1 MSESKHGSAG
11 GKARALLQK
20 EEAKQ
25 RIDEYNQNPN
35 LCLCCNKPI
44 LAPYDKKLHKTK
56 IKKFCSHSC
65 AAKFNNCNS
74 KKVKNVSGFNGTIP
88 LICTKTD
95 EEIIEAF
102 NNSNSIAEFGRIL
115 GYKYKLRKSY
125 TVCNK
130 LESLG
135 LDINDID
142 GTPSRQILNLKK
154 GELFSKYDNWQTAR
168 SSIQKY
174 ARIIYQNSNKP
185 KQCICCNYDKHYEVA
200 HIKAVSDFNDDTL
213 ISEIN
218 DIDNLIALCPNHHWE
233 YDNTD
238 FDITPYLNEVI

>member
-1 MSESKHGSAG
+1 MSEDKRGSVG

-35 LCLCCNKPI
+35 LCKFCNKPLI
-44 LAPYDKKLHKTK
+44 APYDKRLYETL
-56 IKKFCSHSC
+56 KKQFCSISC
-65 AAKFNNCNS
+65 AAKFNNLKHSNIQ
-74 KKVKNVSGFNGTIP
+74 KYNDKAIT
-88 LICTKTD
+88 LIHTKSD

-102 NNSNSIAEFGRIL
+102 NNSSSITEFGYKI
-115 GYKYKLRKSY
+115 GYKCKIGKSKI
-125 TVCNK
+125 VCEK

-135 LDINDID
+135 LNINDID
-142 GTPSRQILNLKK
+142 KTPIRQITKLTKK
-154 GELFSKYDNWQTAR
+154 ELFNRYDNWQTAR
-168 SSIQKY
+168 SQIQKY
-174 ARIIYQNSNKP
+174 ARLNYEISNKP
-185 KQCICCNYDKHYEVA
+185 KYCIICGYDKHFEVA
-200 HIKAVSDFNDDTL
+200 HIKAVSDFDDNTSIL
-213 ISEIN
+213 EIN

>member
-1 MSESKHGSAG
+1 MSKDKRGSAG

-35 LCLCCNKPI
+35 LCKFCNKPI
-44 LAPYDKKLHKTK
+44 YAPYGKKLYETK

-65 AAKFNNCNS
+65 VAKFNNKGTVHNT
-74 KKVKNVSGFNGTIP
+74 NGFNNLPKI
-88 LICTKTD
+88 IDNFTD
-95 EEIIEAF
+95 DQIIEIF
-102 NNSNSIAEFGRIL
+102 NNSSNIKDFSLKL
-115 GYKYKLRKSY
+115 GFKQKINYDNKS
-125 TVCNK
+125 VNDR

-135 LDINDID
+135 LSLKDLRKYCVDN
-142 GTPSRQILNLKK
+142 ILYDTK
-154 GELFSKYDNWQTAR
+154 GKLFNRYEQWQTAR
-168 SSIQKY
+168 SAIQKC
-174 ARIIYQNSNKP
+174 ARKIYDLSNKP
-185 KQCICCNYDKHYEVA
+185 KYCIVCGYNKHYEVA
-200 HIKAVSDFNDDTL
+200 HIKAVSDFDDESL

-218 DIDNLIALCPNHHWE
+218 DINNLIALCPNHHWE